1 MLKVKKMIIFKE
13 INNENISE
21 VLSLKVN
28 NSQKDYIESIEKSL
42 DDAKNNAYGI
52 KWTPVGIYYNNL
64 MIGFTMYGL
73 NSENYL
79 WIDRFLIDYRYQNK
93 GYGRKTLNLLI
104 KYLKDHYSVSKC
116 ICLSVSEKNEISIKL
131 YKELGFSFT
140 CILDGNDPV
149 MALVIN

>member
-1 MLKVKKMIIFKE
+1 MIIFKE

-28 NSQKDYIESIEKSL
+28 NSQKDYIERMEKSL

-52 KWTPVGIYYNNL
+52 KWTPLGIYYNNL
-64 MIGFTMYGL
+64 LIGFTMYGL

-79 WIDRFLIDYRYQNK
+79 WIDRFLIDYLYQNK

-104 KYLKDHYSVSKC
+104 KYLKDNYSMSKY
-116 ICLSVSEKNEISIKL
+116 ICLSVNENNEVAIKL
-131 YKELGFSFT
+131 YKKLGFSFT
-140 CILDGNDPV
+140 DVLDGNDPV

>member
-1 MLKVKKMIIFKE
+1 MIILKE

-28 NSQKDYIESIEKSL
+28 NSQKDYIESMEKSL

-64 MIGFTMYGL
+64 LIGFTMYGL

-79 WIDRFLIDYRYQNK
+79 WIDRFLIDYRYQTK

-104 KYLKDHYSVSKC
+104 KYLKDYYSVSKY
-116 ICLSVSEKNEISIKL
+116 ICLSVSEKNEIAIKL

-140 CILDGNDPV
+140 GILDGNDPV

>member
-1 MLKVKKMIIFKE
+1 MIIFKE

-28 NSQKDYIESIEKSL
+28 NSQKDYIESMEKSL
-42 DDAKNNAYGI
+42 DDTKNNAYGI

-64 MIGFTMYGL
+64 LIGFTMYGL

-104 KYLKDHYSVSKC
+104 KYLKDNYSMAKY
-116 ICLSVSEKNEISIKL
+116 ICLSVNENNEVAIKL
-131 YKELGFSFT
+131 YKKLGFSFT
-140 CILDGNDPV
+140 DVLDGNDPV